1 MAFVV
6 SALAAAA
13 VSENALFCVSCHQNG
28 SHCFENRFRL
38 DFVPKRMVSDRVAG
52 REAGAAAR
60 VAKVGVQAERVGTE
74 AVRVEQTASSL
85 ARTESAVADA
95 SEQNIRATV
104 NILDQ
109 RWQGKQ
115 KMLRPVSVR
124 YRECPMFWG

>member
-1 MAFVV
+1 
-6 SALAAAA
+6 
-13 VSENALFCVSCHQNG
+13 
-28 SHCFENRFRL
+28 
-38 DFVPKRMVSDRVAG
+38 MVSDRVAG

-74 AVRVEQTASSL
+74 AVRVEQTASKL

-115 KMLRPVSVR
+115 KMLRPVSVS